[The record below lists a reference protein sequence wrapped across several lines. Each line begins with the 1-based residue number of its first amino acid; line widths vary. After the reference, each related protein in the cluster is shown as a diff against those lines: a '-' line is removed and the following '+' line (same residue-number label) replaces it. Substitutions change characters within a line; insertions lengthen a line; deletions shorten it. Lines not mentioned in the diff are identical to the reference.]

1 MQKLAGTLRTISQF
15 HLQMK
20 LDRAVSVNSLPSTA
34 AMIVKKVR
42 VLAAAGA

>member
-20 LDRAVSVNSLPSTA
+20 LDSVNSLPSTA